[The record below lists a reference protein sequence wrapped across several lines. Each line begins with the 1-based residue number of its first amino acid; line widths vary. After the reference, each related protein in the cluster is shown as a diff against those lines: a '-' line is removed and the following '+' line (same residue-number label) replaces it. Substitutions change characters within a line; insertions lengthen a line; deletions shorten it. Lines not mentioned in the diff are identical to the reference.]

1 MSLMKHFGRVV
12 LSAVCVCA
20 LLLGSSCEHRP
31 LEDLNTTHFLRVYLN
46 ENIQNVTYGFYDD
59 SRKKPEYHSPEL
71 LRVGVYDKYT
81 GELVSERYLHQK
93 GSDARGNY
101 LQGYIYA
108 PVGEYNILA
117 YNYDTRST
125 QTHSENDYGKIVAFT
140 NTLTEGESNRLFSR
154 SETLADDNRVE
165 WPHQIISHQ
174 PDHIFAARMEGV
186 QILPSE
192 EVDTLCT
199 PQGCCPTAES
209 LVKTYYIQ
217 VNIKGA
223 EYVRSAVALISGMAG
238 SKTLHDGQMVMDDV
252 TSLYFPLNN
261 AAEKMRTGNTTHVAY
276 ASFNT
281 FGKLPH
287 VEGYIDI
294 TFEFKTTYNTVQT
307 ATFRLTDMF
316 DTPVVQDKQW
326 IIIDKVIEITPPEGE
341 MGGGMQPGVGDWKQH
356 EGSIVI

>member
-1 MSLMKHFGRVV
+1 MSLMKHFGRFV
-12 LSAVCVCA
+12 LSAVYVCA

-31 LEDLNTTHFLRVYLN
+31 LEDLNSTHFLRVYLN
-46 ENIQNVTYGFYDD
+46 ESIQNVTYGFYDD

-125 QTHSENDYGKIVAFT
+125 QTQSENDYNKIVAFT

-174 PDHIFAARMEGV
+174 PDHIFAAQMEGV

-199 PQGCCPTAES
+199 PQGCYPTAES
-209 LVKTYYIQ
+209 VVKTYYIQ

-238 SKTLHDGQMVMDDV
+238 SKTLHDGQMVMDDA

-281 FGKLPH
+281 FGKLPQ

-341 MGGGMQPGVGDWKQH
+341 MGGGLQPGVGDWKQH